1 MHQQPAPGRRA
12 LKKSASTAGLT
23 TGAAHKAKIIAVM
36 GASGSG
42 KSLYVKQGLKT
53 QRPRRLLVWD
63 PLHEYGEFGH
73 VVTSLADLA
82 ERCKA
87 QTFALCFHPS
97 ADPAKAKKQFDV
109 FCQIAY
115 AAGSLTLVAEE
126 LAFVTSPSW
135 APAGWSM
142 VTLKGRHKG
151 LTVYGNSQRPASIDK
166 NFFGNATI
174 IRTGRLNFAAD
185 VKVLANVLQ
194 VQALEVQSL
203 QPLEYIERDMGT
215 GAISRGKA
223 TF

>member
-1 MHQQPAPGRRA
+1 
-12 LKKSASTAGLT
+12 
-23 TGAAHKAKIIAVM
+23 
-36 GASGSG
+36 
-42 KSLYVKQGLKT
+42 
-53 QRPRRLLVWD
+53 
-63 PLHEYGEFGH
+63 
-73 VVTSLADLA
+73 
-82 ERCKA
+82 
-87 QTFALCFHPS
+87 
-97 ADPAKAKKQFDV
+97 
-109 FCQIAY
+109 
-115 AAGSLTLVAEE
+115 
-126 LAFVTSPSW
+126 
-135 APAGWSM
+135 M